1 MAKPIF
7 TILEGGSENPFQ
19 TVELDKESRK
29 YIHVRVNNI
38 VKTYDEDGEM
48 NKTNNFFDLSKCQ
61 ENFMSS

>member
-19 TVELDKESRK
+19 TVELDEESRK

-38 VKTYDEDGEM
+38 VKTYDAQGEM
-48 NKTNNFFDLSKCQ
+48 T
-61 ENFMSS
+61 